1 MHSAVKH
8 ILFYDL
14 WNKMGAVIPQ
24 NRIKRNCSGL
34 LRCAYAYQLNELGQM
49 LSAQT
54 QLLLSFLSGLMPLYY
69 LFLCVLFFF
78 FVCIGTNSGESITL
92 TQACFVSGLVS

>member
-8 ILFYDL
+8 IPFYDL
-14 WNKMGAVIPQ
+14 WNKMPAVIPQ

-34 LRCAYAYQLNELGQM
+34 LWCAYAYQLNELGQM

-54 QLLLSFLSGLMPLYY
+54 QLILLFLSRLMALYY
-69 LFLCVLFFF
+69 LF
-78 FVCIGTNSGESITL
+78 FVWIGTNSGESITL
-92 TQACFVSGLVS
+92 TQACFVSGHVS

>member
-14 WNKMGAVIPQ
+14 WNKMQAVILQ

-34 LRCAYAYQLNELGQM
+34 LRCTYAYQLNELGQM
-49 LSAQT
+49 LSAQK
-54 QLLLSFLSGLMPLYY
+54 QLILLFLSGLMALYY
-69 LFLCVLFFF
+69 LFFCVFLCV
-78 FVCIGTNSGESITL
+78 SGQI
-92 TQACFVSGLVS
+92 QVKVSR